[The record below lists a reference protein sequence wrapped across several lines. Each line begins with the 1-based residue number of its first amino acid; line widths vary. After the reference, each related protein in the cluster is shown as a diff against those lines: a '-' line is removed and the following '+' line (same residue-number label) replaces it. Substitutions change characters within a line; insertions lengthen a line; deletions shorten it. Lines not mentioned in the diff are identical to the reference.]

1 MLFCREGDLI
11 VKLTSLYFVTEDM
24 DQTEEVMSTAEVDDH
39 VKEAASEKTISK
51 RQLKLQKRREEWL
64 TQKAE
69 RR

>member
-1 MLFCREGDLI
+1 
-11 VKLTSLYFVTEDM
+11 VKPASLCFVTVDM
-24 DQTEEVMSTAEVDDH
+24 DQTEDIVTAEVDDDG
-39 VKEAASEKTISK
+39 KDAASVKPISK